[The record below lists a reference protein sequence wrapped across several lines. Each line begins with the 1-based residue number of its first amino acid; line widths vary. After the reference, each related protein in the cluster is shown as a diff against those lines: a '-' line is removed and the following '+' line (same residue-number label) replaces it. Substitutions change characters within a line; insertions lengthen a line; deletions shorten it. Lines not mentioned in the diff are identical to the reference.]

1 MNHQRWLLFLFDE
14 YIYIIQSLFRPFV
27 IPHQTPLFQTLICRI
42 FAYSRNRRTSGKCS
56 RRRWEACDLLRLLV
70 FFLHIEQNDIGKQN
84 RTRILYY
91 LVSWGFL
98 LFLYQNNKII
108 LAYLSTYAFLGTENK
123 VNLLMM
129 IPKKGT
135 GRDLCHT
142 TPPCDRHCGWKRSR
156 KTIRIWGRRNEMWPF
171 WWVHGN

>member
-1 MNHQRWLLFLFDE
+1 MQQKAVR
-14 YIYIIQSLFRPFV
+14 SLRPAATV
-27 IPHQTPLFQTLICRI
+27 
-42 FAYSRNRRTSGKCS
+42 G
-56 RRRWEACDLLRLLV
+56 V
-70 FFLHIEQNDIGKQN
+70 FLHIEQNDIGKQN

-142 TPPCDRHCGWKRSR
+142 TPPCDRHCG
-156 KTIRIWGRRNEMWPF
+156 
-171 WWVHGN
+171 